1 MSKRTLEN
9 VFFLCLGLILFF
21 AINQHLVG
29 KAATLA
35 CEAVIP
41 RQKNFVFEI
50 LLLVLFIL
58 TLFSLYLLKGIL
70 SPMFILTALAVIVG
84 LMFLQN
90 YSQGSDFRT
99 SVKVNGKWKAEK
111 VWSK

>member
-1 MSKRTLEN
+1 MSKRNLEN
-9 VFFLCLGLILFF
+9 LFFLCLGIVVFF

-29 KAATLA
+29 KAATYA

-50 LLLVLFIL
+50 LLLALLTL
-58 TLFSLYLLKGIL
+58 TLFSLYLLKDIL

-90 YSQGSDFRT
+90 YNQGSDFKT
-99 SVKVNGKWKAEK
+99 TVKSGKWKAEK